1 MDIIGYIKEY
11 FSRASDFVGEEYGES
26 YRRYC
31 LIEVIGFVAFM
42 FAMKV
47 MSVVLRPIVQIGVFN
62 IPLTILLFALPIIW
76 VEPLV
81 AATVRRTWTL
91 GRSRLWVIV
100 VMLPIWPLAPWL
112 FLGEDPEK

>member
-31 LIEVIGFVAFM
+31 LIEVIGFVAIM
-42 FAMKV
+42 FVMKV
-47 MSVVLRPIVQIGVFN
+47 IPVLLRPIVQIGIFN
-62 IPLTILLFALPIIW
+62 IALTILLFVLPIIW

-100 VMLPIWPLAPWL
+100 VMLPIWPLAAWF

>member
-47 MSVVLRPIVQIGVFN
+47 MSVVLQPIVQIGIFN
-62 IPLTILLFALPIIW
+62 IPLAILLFAFPIIW

-81 AATVRRTWTL
+81 AATVR
-91 GRSRLWVIV
+91 
-100 VMLPIWPLAPWL
+100 
-112 FLGEDPEK
+112 

>member
-47 MSVVLRPIVQIGVFN
+47 MSVVLQPIVQIG
-62 IPLTILLFALPIIW
+62 ILI
-76 VEPLV
+76 
-81 AATVRRTWTL
+81 
-91 GRSRLWVIV
+91 
-100 VMLPIWPLAPWL
+100 
-112 FLGEDPEK
+112 FLLQFYFLHFLLYG

>member
-42 FAMKV
+42 FAM
-47 MSVVLRPIVQIGVFN
+47 
-62 IPLTILLFALPIIW
+62 
-76 VEPLV
+76 
-81 AATVRRTWTL
+81 
-91 GRSRLWVIV
+91 
-100 VMLPIWPLAPWL
+100 
-112 FLGEDPEK
+112 